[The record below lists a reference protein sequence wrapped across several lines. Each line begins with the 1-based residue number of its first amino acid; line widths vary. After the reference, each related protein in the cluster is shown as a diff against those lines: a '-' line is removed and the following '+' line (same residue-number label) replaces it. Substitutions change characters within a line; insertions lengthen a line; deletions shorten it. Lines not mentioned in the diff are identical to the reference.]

1 MSKYQT
7 IVSLK
12 RSSHTGLIRKA
23 PLLIWIT
30 RSKRISWELN
40 ERSFCVSNGVLESN
54 KIENVGKDLNGVD
67 TSQVWN
73 EGIANKIEIR
83 QPEWHLQWISWFLY
97 NNLSFPFEC
106 EFHECHFFLTQRTIL
121 PPHGWYILRGW
132 RAVSKGMQ
140 EMASITTKTTTWRNE
155 MPAHGRCAPASR
167 STPSTATECHHLSRA
182 WGHSTPPASSPPSP
196 ATSWRGGNP
205 PRDAFCLLLL
215 YILSFVVRLIRVIIL
230 RVLRWKKIKVKK

>member
-121 PPHGWYILRGW
+121 PPHGWYILRGGGQLARGCRKW
-132 RAVSKGMQ
+132 QVSPRRQ
-140 EMASITTKTTTWRNE
+140 PRDETKCRHTGGVPRPLGPPPPRPRNVIIC
-155 MPAHGRCAPASR
+155 PGPGAIPPRPRPLLPPLPPLGAGVIPPG
-167 STPSTATECHHLSRA
+167 TPSAC
-182 WGHSTPPASSPPSP
+182 SSSIYSPS
-196 ATSWRGGNP
+196 SY
-205 PRDAFCLLLL
+205 D
-215 YILSFVVRLIRVIIL
+215 SSE
-230 RVLRWKKIKVKK
+230 